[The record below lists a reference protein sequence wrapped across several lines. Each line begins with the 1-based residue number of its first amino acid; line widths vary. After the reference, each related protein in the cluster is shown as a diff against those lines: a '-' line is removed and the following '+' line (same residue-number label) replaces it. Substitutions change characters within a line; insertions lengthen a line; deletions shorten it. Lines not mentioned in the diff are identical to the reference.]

1 MSCPRC
7 GAANQCLMEA
17 AVKVGATTDVKGA
30 GCTGDQRC
38 WCFQVPLTS
47 AQRAML
53 PQSNSC
59 YCAACLDILVQE
71 IKN

>member
-7 GAANQCLMEA
+7 GADNQCAMEA
-17 AVKVGATTDVKGA
+17 DPKLATGANPNRADCA
-30 GCTGDQRC
+30 GDQSC

-53 PQSNSC
+53 PASNSC
-59 YCAACLDILVQE
+59 YCAACLEFLVRDI
-71 IKN
+71 NS